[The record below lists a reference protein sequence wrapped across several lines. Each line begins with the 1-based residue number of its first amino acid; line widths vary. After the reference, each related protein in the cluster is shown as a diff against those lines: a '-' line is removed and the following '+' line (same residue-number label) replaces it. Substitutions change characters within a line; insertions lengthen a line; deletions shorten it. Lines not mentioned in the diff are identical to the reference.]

1 MKLII
6 QMTACSMV
14 LAALSSSCK
23 QRAYNQSRTKDL
35 IGGNESSAGLCVMA
49 SPNFKDAA
57 GDAKA
62 SVRVS
67 CQGQCNGADY
77 RNRKFYVLNEEKT
90 LGIEFAIKL
99 TNQKEMRNLFVF
111 APENGLLQTLNSVT
125 LENPEVQNALANYSL
140 DPSNIAALSIPAD
153 AKILLSTGTKASL
166 STAGLMDGGTLDCG
180 GQPIDGAVDLVQ
192 FKEQNLKDVK
202 NAAALP

>member
-1 MKLII
+1 MKPALQI
-6 QMTACSMV
+6 TACFIV
-14 LAALSSSCK
+14 LAAISSSCK

-35 IGGNESSAGLCVMA
+35 IGGNETSAGLCVMA
-49 SPNFKDAA
+49 SPNFKDVA

-62 SVRVS
+62 SVRVA

-77 RNRKFYVLNEEKT
+77 RNRKFYVLNDEKT
-90 LGIEFAIKL
+90 LGVEFAIKL
-99 TNQKEMRNLFVF
+99 TSQKEIRNLYIF

-125 LENPEVQNALANYSL
+125 LENPEVQRALANYSL
-140 DPSNIAALSIPAD
+140 DPANIATMSIPVD
-153 AKILLSTGTKASL
+153 GKILLSTGTKASL

-192 FKEQNLKDVK
+192 FKEQNLTDVK
-202 NAAALP
+202 NATALP